1 MSAKT
6 DFAKLGK
13 LVTESKTVHQSYR
26 YQNAS
31 KHSRD
36 IYDQAIAMGQS
47 VLNDQSDP
55 KMYPE
60 IMAGLAIQTIN
71 NAKRTLDGKV
81 DHRPTIT
88 AQLDRLGQFI
98 HSQEFAGLPFDDQQ
112 DWRQLIHRVDQLKAH
127 ADEHEEEL
135 TKLAQQIAH
144 KFSEQSTQPQAEQA
158 EPVTTKAIQTKQ
170 PTKHTTRATGTSSNS
185 THMAQATQPVR
196 GMQQS
201 QTTDAKF
208 SQPSASQLTQPQV
221 DDQPT
226 SLDLADSATT
236 SQSTPAQSENSQ
248 TVGQFEQP
256 TTPLAKS
263 SQMSSQD
270 TAVSQTSPQE
280 TQPTVASQIS
290 LQKSQP
296 TATSQTSSQKAQPTT
311 VSQTTSRET
320 QASTQ
325 STPADLA
332 TAPID
337 STSSSTA
344 PTATQ
349 GSQTITKKQP
359 TFTFDPTSQPT
370 NPPVQESVASQEAPK
385 QSVWHAIWQG
395 LGQALG
401 FSRH

>member
-13 LVTESKTVHQSYR
+13 LVTESKTVRQSYR

-31 KHSRD
+31 KHSRN
-36 IYDQAIAMGQS
+36 IYDQAITMGQS
-47 VLNDQSDP
+47 VLDDQADP
-55 KMYPE
+55 KMHPE
-60 IMAGLAIQTIN
+60 VMAELTVQTIN

-98 HSQEFAGLPFDDQQ
+98 HSQEFASLPFDDQQ
-112 DWRQLIHRVDQLKAH
+112 DWRQLMHQANQLKAH
-127 ADEHEEEL
+127 ADKHEEEL

-144 KFSEQSTQPQAEQA
+144 KFSEQSTQSQVEQA
-158 EPVTTKAIQTKQ
+158 ESVTTKATQTKQ
-170 PTKHTTRATGTSSNS
+170 PTKHTTRATDTSSNS

-201 QTTDAKF
+201 QTTDAKS
-208 SQPSASQLTQPQV
+208 SQSSASQLTQPQV
-221 DDQPT
+221 DDQPI
-226 SLDLADSATT
+226 SLDSADSATT
-236 SQSTPAQSENSQ
+236 SQPTLAQSENSQ

-280 TQPTVASQIS
+280 TQPTVASQ
-290 LQKSQP
+290 
-296 TATSQTSSQKAQPTT
+296 ASSQKVQPTT
-311 VSQTTSRET
+311 VSQTTSQKA

-349 GSQTITKKQP
+349 GSQTIIKKQP
-359 TFTFDPTSQPT
+359 TFTFDPTSQST

-395 LGQALG
+395 LGRALG

>member
-31 KHSRD
+31 KHSRN

-112 DWRQLIHRVDQLKAH
+112 DWRQLMHQANQLKAH

-170 PTKHTTRATGTSSNS
+170 PTKHTTRATDTSSNS

-201 QTTDAKF
+201 QTTDAKS

-248 TVGQFEQP
+248 TVDQFEQP

-270 TAVSQTSPQE
+270 TAVSQASPQE
-280 TQPTVASQIS
+280 TQPTA
-290 LQKSQP
+290 
-296 TATSQTSSQKAQPTT
+296 ASQTSLQKAQPTT
-311 VSQTTSRET
+311 VSQTTSQET

-349 GSQTITKKQP
+349 GSQTIIKKQP

-395 LGQALG
+395 LGRALG
-401 FSRH
+401 FSHH